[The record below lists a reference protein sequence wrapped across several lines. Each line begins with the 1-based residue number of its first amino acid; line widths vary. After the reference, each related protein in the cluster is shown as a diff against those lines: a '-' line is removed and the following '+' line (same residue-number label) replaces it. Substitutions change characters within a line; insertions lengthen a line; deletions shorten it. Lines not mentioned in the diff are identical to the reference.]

1 MAIKDQ
7 IKMPLRT
14 DGYGSYIYDNDGK
27 MIAQVRGFGWMKRL
41 VGEDQ
46 AHDLQKDLAEW
57 LVNRVNGKLENQ
69 EN

>member
-1 MAIKDQ
+1 MAIKNQ
-7 IKMPLRT
+7 IKMPIKT
-14 DGYGSYIYDNDGK
+14 DGYGMYIYDNDNK
-27 MIAQVRGFGWMKRL
+27 MIAQIRGFGWMKVL

-46 AHDLQKDLAEW
+46 AHDLQKELAEW